1 MMVTNTCAS
10 LYVCTVFFT
19 SLWTSGQGRLNL
31 IVRVMGLEAGV
42 VRERLESCLSSAM
55 LALQLV
61 NLSSGVTLIIDN
73 PSSKGV
79 QLCLLLTSGFD
90 LKPKRPETWSIAA
103 QPSWYLGPAVTRVKL
118 GTEYRD
124 RRLVQK
130 KLYWKPHSMVQRE
143 NKHHC
148 QGMTNIIWLCSTV
161 TYRGTKQQTR
171 HWAQLNISEQL
182 LRMWSDKVKAG
193 VSFAL
198 FFFFKFV
205 PKLSNLQTEHRL
217 LN

>member
-1 MMVTNTCAS
+1 MMVTNTHAS

-31 IVRVMGLEAGV
+31 IAHVMGLEAGV
-42 VRERLESCLSSAM
+42 VRERLDSCLSSAM

-61 NLSSGVTLIIDN
+61 NLSSCVTLIIDN

-103 QPSWYLGPAVTRVKL
+103 QPSWYLGPAITRGKL

-130 KLYWKPHSMVQRE
+130 VLYWKPHSMVQRE
-143 NKHHC
+143 SKHYC
-148 QGMTNIIWLCSTV
+148 RGMTNIIWLCSTV

-171 HWAQLNISEQL
+171 HWA
-182 LRMWSDKVKAG
+182 
-193 VSFAL
+193 
-198 FFFFKFV
+198 
-205 PKLSNLQTEHRL
+205 
-217 LN
+217 